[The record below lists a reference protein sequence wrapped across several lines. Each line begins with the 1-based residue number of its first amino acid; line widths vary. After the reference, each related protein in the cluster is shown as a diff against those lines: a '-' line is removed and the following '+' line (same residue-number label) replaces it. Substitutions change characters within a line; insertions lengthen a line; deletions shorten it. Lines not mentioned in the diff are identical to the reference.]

1 MASTVRAESY
11 KDGADVMTVKAL
23 SVQFNTDHAAGGEM
37 LAADNV
43 SFSIKRGEFVCIVG
57 PSGCGKSTVLNVL
70 AGLIK
75 PTQTNDVVITGD
87 FCLKTEELRPN
98 RRIGYMFQQDTLLPW
113 RTAVENVA
121 LPLQLQKEPQAL
133 HRAGELLELTGLLG
147 FGNRFPKELSGGMR
161 KRVQMAQLLAQD
173 PEVLLMDEPFG
184 ALDAQTRVLMQE
196 EFLRVWERDRK
207 TILFVTHDLTEAI
220 LLGDRILSMSARPGK
235 IKRDIAVEI
244 ARPRSVAELVGS
256 ARFAELHRTL
266 WDDLEAEAKLALGGS
281 VPTAIK
287 SGSR

>member
-1 MASTVRAESY
+1 
-11 KDGADVMTVKAL
+11 
-23 SVQFNTDHAAGGEM
+23 
-37 LAADNV
+37 
-43 SFSIKRGEFVCIVG
+43 
-57 PSGCGKSTVLNVL
+57 
-70 AGLIK
+70 
-75 PTQTNDVVITGD
+75 
-87 FCLKTEELRPN
+87 
-98 RRIGYMFQQDTLLPW
+98 MFQQDTLLPW